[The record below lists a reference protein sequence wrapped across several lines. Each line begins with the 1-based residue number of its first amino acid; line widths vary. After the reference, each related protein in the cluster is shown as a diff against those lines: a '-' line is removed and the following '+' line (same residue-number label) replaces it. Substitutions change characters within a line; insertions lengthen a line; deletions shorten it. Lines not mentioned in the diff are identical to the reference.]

1 MSVRSKSRSAPRE
14 RREQQLRGDEP
25 QGSISVTLQPS
36 ALGPMNLSRH
46 PLAAPHG
53 GFLLGNTGTLPSGTL
68 PTSGK
73 RSDAKAGEPCDVKF
87 VS

>member
-1 MSVRSKSRSAPRE
+1 MS
-14 RREQQLRGDEP
+14 
-25 QGSISVTLQPS
+25 
-36 ALGPMNLSRH
+36 LSRH